1 MHHYETLED
10 LIHQATK
17 MDQQLKR
24 RSSYKKSSTLWMD
37 EENFKMEEA
46 TSITT
51 KPKEKEYSSAKITS
65 QPTTFSS
72 SHSSSIKCFK
82 CLEKGHI
89 VS

>member
-1 MHHYETLED
+1 
-10 LIHQATK
+10 
-17 MDQQLKR
+17 
-24 RSSYKKSSTLWMD
+24 MD